1 MLKKDLLA
9 EVARET
15 GHSEPLVRAILEAT
29 KNVTLRALAE
39 GRSVMLIGLG
49 KLSVVH
55 RGPRPARNLHTR
67 EAVTVPA
74 RNVAVVRFSDAV
86 RDAVNA
92 PAVLDAWLKTLP
104 EA

>member
-15 GHSEPLVRAILEAT
+15 GHPEPLVRSVLEAT
-29 KNVTLRALAE
+29 KAVTLRALGE
-39 GRSVMLIGLG
+39 GRSVMLLGLG

-55 RGPRPARNLHTR
+55 RGPRQARNLHTR

-74 RNVAVVRFSDAV
+74 RNVAVLRFSDAV
-86 RDAVNA
+86 RDVING
-92 PAVLDAWLKTLP
+92 PAALAAWLKTLP